1 MESLIECYLPP
12 QLNSILRLKKKE
24 WWRDRKMVFLA
35 TWMPY
40 HPPHLHCYH
49 HSILWYRWANRAHWS
64 VRFCNSI
71 RLEII
76 NNKTCTWAFFP
87 LKRELN
93 GLVQTSVDLAACYP
107 CNMPNDRSQSGNW
120 ISWVPAPRLLS
131 SLVWFFLSGH
141 IKKVFFSFHLQKS
154 TLFVKQRKTT
164 LDLMCSFKLR
174 NWRSKQFLT
183 KPLSSQCSSVL
194 FGRHWYGQWRVA
206 RCADTDYYFGS
217 EQHHLSAFC
226 AIFRSGL

>member
-1 MESLIECYLPP
+1 MLTANYRNQPCPLIENNGLGWARLARGTGPAYSSSIWLPYSPHYGEQLLVLKEMESLIECYLPP

-49 HSILWYRWANRAHWS
+49 HSILWYRRANRAHWS
-64 VRFCNSI
+64 VCFCNSI

-141 IKKVFFSFHLQKS
+141 IKKFSF
-154 TLFVKQRKTT
+154 LFI
-164 LDLMCSFKLR
+164 
-174 NWRSKQFLT
+174 SKNQLC
-183 KPLSSQCSSVL
+183 L
-194 FGRHWYGQWRVA
+194 
-206 RCADTDYYFGS
+206 
-217 EQHHLSAFC
+217 
-226 AIFRSGL
+226 